1 MNTGH
6 FKSINIIRESIHL
19 NSNPRCSTIF
29 MEWFSA
35 MFTIGNMSENTFCLY
50 GFNTLHSTEKR
61 NPIFHVSHCLTY
73 FTYHNDLTE
82 TEEIKKRGQEYIE
95 ELYKNFFFFL
105 SKRKHFIFIIQN
117 IIQQHVVTLLITKV
131 FLNAQ
136 KTDWWKIITELISQN
151 HFQYISFEFPTSNSL
166 KK

>member
-19 NSNPRCSTIF
+19 NSNPRYSTIF

-82 TEEIKKRGQEYIE
+82 TEEIKKRGQEYTE
-95 ELYKNFFFFL
+95 ELYKKGL
-105 SKRKHFIFIIQN
+105 HDPEKHN
-117 IIQQHVVTLLITKV
+117 DHSPR
-131 FLNAQ
+131 ARHPGMR
-136 KTDWWKIITELISQN
+136 SQVGLMR
-151 HFQYISFEFPTSNSL
+151 HYYKQS
-166 KK
+166 

>member
-1 MNTGH
+1 
-6 FKSINIIRESIHL
+6 
-19 NSNPRCSTIF
+19 
-29 MEWFSA
+29 

-95 ELYKNFFFFL
+95 ELYKKVLNNMDNHAGVVIHL
-105 SKRKHFIFIIQN
+105 VPDILECEVKR
-117 IIQQHVVTLLITKV
+117 
-131 FLNAQ
+131 A
-136 KTDWWKIITELISQN
+136 
-151 HFQYISFEFPTSNSL
+151 
-166 KK
+166 

>member
-50 GFNTLHSTEKR
+50 EFNTLHSTEKR

-131 FLNAQ
+131 F
-136 KTDWWKIITELISQN
+136 
-151 HFQYISFEFPTSNSL
+151 FYIFYF
-166 KK
+166 

>member
-1 MNTGH
+1 
-6 FKSINIIRESIHL
+6 
-19 NSNPRCSTIF
+19 

-50 GFNTLHSTEKR
+50 EFNTLHSTEKR

-95 ELYKNFFFFL
+95 ELYKKVLNNMDNHAGVVIHL
-105 SKRKHFIFIIQN
+105 VPDILECEVKRAWESIMTNKVSGTDGIPAELFQILKDDPVKMLHSMC
-117 IIQQHVVTLLITKV
+117 QQIW
-131 FLNAQ
+131 
-136 KTDWWKIITELISQN
+136 KTQQCPQD
-151 HFQYISFEFPTSNSL
+151 
-166 KK
+166 